1 MDSPPPSKPR
11 TRIGVTSPLRP
22 RQTVAVLLTL
32 TVVTGLVDAVSY
44 LRLGRVFVA
53 NMTGNVVFLG
63 FSLSPGSG
71 LSLAASAIA
80 IGGFVLGAFIGG
92 RATTLFA
99 DRPRQWLATAFAVE
113 ALILAVVAV
122 LAGSGVLPFGG
133 HAAYATVV
141 ALAVALGVQNST
153 VRSLGVPDLTTT
165 VLTLTLVGLAADS
178 ALAGGT
184 GAKAPRRLASVAA
197 MLAGAGAGA
206 LLLQVSATA
215 VIALAAFAVA
225 VVAAVFLTGGSTAD
239 DS

>member
-1 MDSPPPSKPR
+1 MDSTPTSKPR
-11 TRIGVTSPLRP
+11 TRIGVASPLRP
-22 RQTVAVLLTL
+22 RLTVAVLLAL

-53 NMTGNVVFLG
+53 NMTGNVVFVG
-63 FSLSPGSG
+63 FSLSSGSG
-71 LSLAASAIA
+71 LSLAASVIA

-92 RATTLFA
+92 RAATLFA
-99 DRPRQWLATAFAVE
+99 DQPRQWLVAAFAVE

-133 HAAYATVV
+133 HGAYVTVV

-153 VRSLGVPDLTTT
+153 VRYLGVPDLTTT

-184 GAKAPRRLASVAA
+184 GAKAPRRLGSVAA

-215 VIALAAFAVA
+215 VIALAALIVA
-225 VVAAVFLTGGSTAD
+225 VVAAVFFTARPAAD
-239 DS
+239 DA